1 MALFTQDELDLI
13 FNRGFKP
20 APGYSPIVPAQATRQ
35 NYPNFITIDVATLIP
50 APIFD
55 LGILGDCINGGKDG
69 TYDIWFS
76 DVATPSDGHP
86 PNAVGLHLEINSTD
100 AGGEQHTI
108 MNMTCIDTDGHIIPN
123 YNWSVDTTALSGN
136 KVYAYT
142 QNAYICMYYRLSLD
156 TPELEFAIKYSCYW
170 TDLEGAHLA
179 TDRALL
185 PFYGI
190 VYNPDQPFY
199 DWFLELKDTPWYDP
213 ESAAPEMEGGGGGG
227 GFYRTSD
234 VVGFPP
240 LPTLDICDTGFISI
254 YQIAP
259 ATLNALAQYMWDDNF
274 VNTISKLWADP
285 MQNIISLSIIP
296 LGSELQYLEDAVYI
310 GNVASSIR
318 ANRLTESMYIKDF
331 GTVNFK
337 ENFKSFGDYAPFQK
351 LQIYLPWIGKR
362 ELNPDDYM
370 DGTMHLQYQID
381 VFSGQCIAHLKA
393 LKHGKEY
400 VVDSYNGNV
409 SAQFPITG
417 ANFASMYQASI
428 NGLMTMMSGTVGGLI
443 AGASQQITAKPTYE
457 KSGTL
462 SGNNGRFGVKTPYIF
477 FDTPQLKE
485 SKGYRKLHGYP
496 SNMYEKLGNCTGYV
510 EVKYMDINGIN
521 APEEVKD
528 RILQKLHQGIH
539 IHESNS

>member
-20 APGYSPIVPAQATRQ
+20 APGYSPIIPAQMTRVVVNPYVTVNAAT
-35 NYPNFITIDVATLIP
+35 ITP
-50 APIFD
+50 ASIFD
-55 LGILGDCINGGKDG
+55 CGIMGDLIQGSKDG

-86 PNAVGLHLEINSTD
+86 PDAKGIHLDITHAESGGVLNAYFNITLLDSEGNT
-100 AGGEQHTI
+100 
-108 MNMTCIDTDGHIIPN
+108 IPN
-123 YNWSVDTTALSGN
+123 YNWGGSTGGISGN
-136 KVYAYT
+136 RF
-142 QNAYICMYYRLSLD
+142 NALLHNCYICLYYRTDISNPHLC
-156 TPELEFAIKYSCYW
+156 FALKYSCFQ
-170 TDLEGAHLA
+170 DDVLK
-179 TDRALL
+179 TDRALETIDS
-185 PFYGI
+185 GI
-190 VYNPDQPFY
+190 STPDQPWY
-199 DWFLELKDTPWYDP
+199 DWFLELADTPWFDP

-227 GFYRTSD
+227 GFYRISD

-240 LPTLDICDTGFISI
+240 LPTLDICDTGFISL
-254 YQIAP
+254 YQISP
-259 ATLNALAQYMWDDNF
+259 ATLNALAQYMWDDSF
-274 VNTISKLWADP
+274 VNTISKLWSDP
-285 MQNIISLSIIP
+285 MQNIISLSIVP
-296 LGSELQYLEDAVYI
+296 LGPELKYLEDAVYI

-539 IHESNS
+539 IHEVSNT